1 MIEFGSKTHKI
12 NDQKKYLLFSQLHSL
27 LKAGLS
33 FSKSFELLIQ
43 GEKKKDLMLLET
55 IYRKILSGNEFW
67 RSMLETKSFTEL
79 DCGVIRIGEETG
91 KLDQSLLFL
100 CDYYHKKI
108 EQRRMLTSALSYPI
122 IIIIVAML
130 VLFFMITVVVPMFE
144 QIYSRMGGELPE
156 ITRLMLSISSHFP
169 IFFTLSGFVILSL
182 VFIKLVYGKTEQYKK
197 NSSLIILNIPLI
209 GNLVKVHYQA
219 QFCKLLYL
227 LVCSEVPL
235 LRSLSM
241 LETIIQFYPYS
252 KSFSVMVEGLK
263 KGESFAKEMDQFKYI
278 YGNKLITLMRIGE
291 ETNCL
296 DKMLLNQS
304 LDLTAELEH
313 DLKQLGNILEPILII
328 CIGAIVAF
336 VLIAMYMPMFQLGQT
351 IN

>member
-1 MIEFGSKTHKI
+1 
-12 NDQKKYLLFSQLHSL
+12 
-27 LKAGLS
+27 
-33 FSKSFELLIQ
+33 
-43 GEKKKDLMLLET
+43 
-55 IYRKILSGNEFW
+55 
-67 RSMLETKSFTEL
+67 
-79 DCGVIRIGEETG
+79 
-91 KLDQSLLFL
+91 
-100 CDYYHKKI
+100 
-108 EQRRMLTSALSYPI
+108 
-122 IIIIVAML
+122 
-130 VLFFMITVVVPMFE
+130 
-144 QIYSRMGGELPE
+144 MGGELPE

-278 YGNKLITLMRIGE
+278 YGNLIYDPFTSLFIYATSIYSIFSKKYVNKLFRRKEVWKISS
-291 ETNCL
+291 N
-296 DKMLLNQS
+296 
-304 LDLTAELEH
+304 
-313 DLKQLGNILEPILII
+313 
-328 CIGAIVAF
+328 
-336 VLIAMYMPMFQLGQT
+336 
-351 IN
+351 